1 MTTARPRRSL
11 GRRQEEMNYPP
22 VSPCRPLADVL
33 PLDYLTPDAEA
44 WLPAPGPGCHCGA
57 DGRAWPA
64 RRGGSRVEANTDR
77 ALLGASLAFA
87 GATVLGS
94 AVAIRDQ
101 LPGEPF
107 GVNVPLSVPV
117 GVLTGWGAGIAAP
130 WPMPVAAV
138 MAAAPAQREPD
149 AFPGTACAVIG
160 LGCIFGTL
168 IEPVTRRPR
177 CWSPAAGL
185 AIGLN
190 VAASAA
196 LIAAGLYHRATAR
209 APRRHS
215 GS

>member
-1 MTTARPRRSL
+1 MS
-11 GRRQEEMNYPP
+11 YPP

-33 PLDYLTPDAEA
+33 PLDYLTPDADA
-44 WLPAPGPGCHCGA
+44 WLPAPGARDVTPA
-57 DGRAWPA
+57 QMARAWPV
-64 RRGGSRVEANTDR
+64 RRGGSGVEANTDR
-77 ALLGASLAFA
+77 VLLGASLAFA
-87 GATVLGS
+87 GATLLGS
-94 AVAIRDQ
+94 AVAIRDR

-107 GVNVPLSVPV
+107 GVSVPLSVPV
-117 GVLTGWGAGIAAP
+117 GVMAGWGAGIAAP

-138 MAAAPAQREPD
+138 ITAAPAQREPD
-149 AFPGTACAVIG
+149 AFPGTVCAVIG

-177 CWSPAAGL
+177 SWSPAAGL

-209 APRRHS
+209 APRRQWVMTF
-215 GS
+215 GRLP

>member
-1 MTTARPRRSL
+1 M
-11 GRRQEEMNYPP
+11 
-22 VSPCRPLADVL
+22 
-33 PLDYLTPDAEA
+33 
-44 WLPAPGPGCHCGA
+44 
-57 DGRAWPA
+57 
-64 RRGGSRVEANTDR
+64 EANTDR

-87 GATVLGS
+87 GTAVLGS

-107 GVNVPLSVPV
+107 GVSVPLSVPV
-117 GVLTGWGAGIAAP
+117 GVLAGWGAGIAAP

-149 AFPGTACAVIG
+149 AFAGTVCAVIG

-177 CWSPAAGL
+177 SWSPAAGL

-196 LIAAGLYHRATAR
+196 LIAAGLSHRATAR
-209 APRRHS
+209 ALQRHG

>member
-1 MTTARPRRSL
+1 M
-11 GRRQEEMNYPP
+11 
-22 VSPCRPLADVL
+22 
-33 PLDYLTPDAEA
+33 
-44 WLPAPGPGCHCGA
+44 
-57 DGRAWPA
+57 
-64 RRGGSRVEANTDR
+64 EANTNR

-107 GVNVPLSVPV
+107 GVGVPLSVPV
-117 GVLTGWGAGIAAP
+117 GVLAGWGAGIAAP

-138 MAAAPAQREPD
+138 ISAAPAQREPE
-149 AFPGTACAVIG
+149 AFPGTVCTVIG

-177 CWSPAAGL
+177 SWSPAAGL

-196 LIAAGLYHRATAR
+196 LIAAGLHHRATAQ

>member
-1 MTTARPRRSL
+1 MS
-11 GRRQEEMNYPP
+11 YPP

-44 WLPAPGPGCHCGA
+44 WLPAPGPGRHSGA
-57 DGRAWPA
+57 DGEAWPV
-64 RRGGSRVEANTDR
+64 RRGGSGVEANTDR
-77 ALLGASLAFA
+77 VLLGASLAFA
-87 GATVLGS
+87 GATLLGS
-94 AVAIRDQ
+94 AVAIRDR
-101 LPGEPF
+101 LPSEPF
-107 GVNVPLSVPV
+107 GVSVPLSVPV
-117 GVLTGWGAGIAAP
+117 GVLAGWGAGIAAP

-138 MAAAPAQREPD
+138 ITAAPAQREPD
-149 AFPGTACAVIG
+149 AFPGTVCAVIG

-177 CWSPAAGL
+177 SWSPAACP

-196 LIAAGLYHRATAR
+196 LIATGLHHRATAR